1 MITRM
6 MISLMNHCHLEMKVV
21 NELQKRSHDSNSQ
34 DKLKIVMLVVCNKA
48 EFSALNRQLDQLQSA
63 LDEIESRNADIH
75 KELLEILHSNREVRR
90 TMREEA
96 GSEEGDDAEDGS
108 NSILGAGQNE
118 SSSSSK
124 DNAAAG
130 SDSSSK
136 ELVVDEKMADLVINT
151 NSVGQLLNSLRGD
164 IDKL

>member
-118 SSSSSK
+118 SSSSK